1 MTPTILLTQGDINGI
16 GTEIMLKSFPKLCS
30 LKARLCAV
38 GSFREFEFHRKH
50 LNLPVSLQRIESL
63 AELQQVASSTLPV
76 LDISHKARTHF
87 GKVRADTGD
96 LAMKAIEQAANLCL
110 DAQADAIVTAPI
122 HKEAIAKAGWKFEG
136 HTDFLAYRSNKKVQ
150 MMLVDERA
158 KLRVALATVHVPLA
172 KVSERL
178 TPQGIAEK
186 VQLLNDALK
195 REFGIATP
203 RIAVLGL
210 NPHASDGGIIGN
222 EEETML
228 KPTLKNLK
236 RKFHLDGI
244 FAADGFFGAKMYR
257 NYDAV
262 LAMYHDQGLIPFKML
277 AFETGVNVTLG
288 LPFVRT
294 SPDHGTAF
302 DIAGKGIANE
312 ASFISATKLALK
324 LVQARRQSLNG
335 SNTDLTS
342 ALYDVRPLSTQ
353 NN

>member
-1 MTPTILLTQGDINGI
+1 MMPIILLTQGDINGI
-16 GTEIMLKSFPKLCS
+16 GTEIILKSFPKLLR

-38 GSFREFEFHRKH
+38 GSLREFQHQSKH
-50 LNLPVSLQRIESL
+50 LNLPVSFVRIESL
-63 AELQQVASSTLPV
+63 SELEHVPSSTLPV
-76 LDISHKARTHF
+76 LDISHKAKTHF
-87 GKVRADTGD
+87 GNIRADAGD
-96 LAMKAIEQAANLCL
+96 LAMIAIERAATLCL
-110 DAQADAIVTAPI
+110 EKQADALVTAPI

-136 HTDFLAYRSNKKVQ
+136 HTDFLAHLSNKNVQ
-150 MMLVDERA
+150 MMLVDERS

-178 TPQGIAEK
+178 TAQSIEEK
-186 VQLLNDALK
+186 VRMLHDALK
-195 REFGIATP
+195 QEFGIPTP

-228 KPTLKNLK
+228 KPTLKRLK
-236 RKFHLDGI
+236 RKFHLEGI
-244 FAADGFFGAKMYR
+244 FAADGFFGAKMYQH
-257 NYDAV
+257 YDAV

-302 DIAGKGIANE
+302 DIAGKGIAHDT
-312 ASFISATKLALK
+312 SFISATKLALK
-324 LVQARRQSLNG
+324 LVQARKQAKMEREV
-335 SNTDLTS
+335 TLT
-342 ALYDVRPLSTQ
+342 
-353 NN
+353 